1 MKVNKAVLKTI
12 KIVLGI
18 TIAALVVVGTYRLCV
33 IGYDM
38 GYRVFTEPAMD
49 TEPGKDV
56 VVTIESGMSKS
67 EIGQMLEDKGLI
79 RDAQLFVFQVYLSDY
94 KNSIV
99 PGTYTLNTSMTAKQM
114 MIAIENENIKP
125 ESTEDDTES
134 GTEAIDNEESS
145 EVNTEE

>member
-1 MKVNKAVLKTI
+1 
-12 KIVLGI
+12 
-18 TIAALVVVGTYRLCV
+18 
-33 IGYDM
+33 
-38 GYRVFTEPAMD
+38 MD

-56 VVTIESGMSKS
+56 VVTIEPGMSKS

-125 ESTEDDTES
+125 ESTEDDRVR
-134 GTEAIDNEESS
+134 N
-145 EVNTEE
+145 